1 MPASAPDTP
10 DYQMFPRVVPE
21 GWSGTLTARGEYAHT
36 KLVPGVKYRYELA
49 SMRWHADA
57 KRRRG
62 PLTGTVEADPR
73 GQLAIPAA
81 PDVGGEW
88 VLTVTSE
95 DRRVRTLPMLGFFVI
110 GREFR
115 KLRPYIG
122 DLHAHSTGSDGRQEP
137 AYCGMRARELGFDFF
152 ALTDHNNYHSSEEMI
167 RKVRGKLGRKM
178 LLMKGEELH
187 ASPAPFHH
195 VGVGHSESVE
205 DFRSTNKAQ
214 YRREVR
220 KIIRELTKRETVEHL
235 DVKAYAEGLWKLRKA
250 RELGGLTI
258 YAHPYWSYQ
267 GSLCLDEADREQ
279 TFLDNEFDAVEV
291 TTSADHTDFMANR
304 IAQEAAGG
312 RRLSVV
318 GISDSHHW
326 GESGISGDYWTYVLA
341 GELTQEGVF
350 GAIRQGRSMACRN
363 IGGHLQL
370 VGPFEL
376 MEFADFYHRRLLPL
390 KKRLMKLEAAL
401 ALSALRGGA
410 YERKV
415 VEKLDRE
422 LERLERRSWA

>member
-1 MPASAPDTP
+1 MPASAPDAP
-10 DYQMFPRVVPE
+10 HYHMFPRVVPE
-21 GWSGTLTARGEYAHT
+21 GWKGTLTVRGDYAHT
-36 KLVPGVKYRYELA
+36 TLVPGVKYDYQLS
-49 SMRWHADA
+49 SMHWHADGGR
-57 KRRRG
+57 KKE
-62 PLTGTVEADPR
+62 PLSGTVKADSK
-73 GQLAIPAA
+73 GQLTIPAG
-81 PDVGGEW
+81 PDMLGEW

-95 DRRVRTLPMLGFFVI
+95 DKRIRALPVLGFFVI
-110 GREFR
+110 ERELR

-167 RKVRGKLGRKM
+167 RKARRKLGRMM

-195 VGVGHSESVE
+195 VGVGHRKSVE
-205 DFRSTNKAQ
+205 DIRVNSEAQ
-214 YRREVR
+214 YRREV
-220 KIIRELTKRETVEHL
+220 KEIIKELGDTETIEHL
-235 DVKAYAEGLWKLRKA
+235 DVGNYAEGLWKLRKA
-250 RELGGLTI
+250 RELGGLTL
-258 YAHPYWSYQ
+258 YAHPYWSSRE
-267 GSLCLDEADREQ
+267 SLCLDEAEREQ
-279 TFLDNEFDAVEV
+279 TFLDDEFDAVEV
-291 TTSADHTDFMANR
+291 TTSADGTDFMANR
-304 IAQEAAGG
+304 IAKDLGNG

-326 GESGISGDYWTYVLA
+326 GEDGIAAAYWTYVLA
-341 GELTQEGVF
+341 EELSEEAIF
-350 GAIRQGRSMACRN
+350 AAIREGRSMACRN

-376 MEFADFYHRRLLPL
+376 MEFADFYHRRLWPL
-390 KKRLMKLEAAL
+390 KKRVMKLEASL

-410 YERKV
+410 YERKM

-422 LERLERRSWA
+422 LERLQKKFWA